1 MTEPTSS
8 TTNPG
13 GSESTEPADTRRARG
28 GWRDFWQ
35 LHVPL
40 VLVLSLCTFI
50 TIIEVR
56 RASEGVWR
64 AWAYMFEWP
73 LIGLFT
79 IWIWHRYRTEGSVT
93 KGLVARWRDRVS
105 RMSAEYEAG
114 PGAHDE
120 ADVNAQVSANA
131 NANPNANTY
140 ANAGANANVHAN
152 ANANTAADGRSYAV
166 TGQGSQSA
174 SASASASSSMS
185 ESDPQLEA
193 WTEYVAE
200 LRRREPPGAPP
211 S

>member
-1 MTEPTSS
+1 
-8 TTNPG
+8 
-13 GSESTEPADTRRARG
+13 
-28 GWRDFWQ
+28 
-35 LHVPL
+35 

-131 NANPNANTY
+131 NANT
-140 ANAGANANVHAN
+140 NAGANANAN
-152 ANANTAADGRSYAV
+152 ANANTNAGANTNTNANTDADGRSYAV
-166 TGQGSQSA
+166 TGQGSQP
-174 SASASASSSMS
+174 ASASSSTG

-211 S
+211 N

>member
-1 MTEPTSS
+1 M
-8 TTNPG
+8 
-13 GSESTEPADTRRARG
+13 RRSRG

-131 NANPNANTY
+131 NANTNT
-140 ANAGANANVHAN
+140 NTGANAHAN
-152 ANANTAADGRSYAV
+152 ANTNTNTDGRSYAV
-166 TGQGSQSA
+166 TGQGSQP
-174 SASASASSSMS
+174 ASASSSTS

-211 S
+211 N